1 MLTMRKKNVAVIMLT
16 QRVSHIAES
25 RAGSSILES
34 IATTILFPNA
44 RNTAAELAPLGL
56 TDGEQEF
63 LMSSGSGHRYASIRS
78 GDSSV
83 FVDMD
88 LTALGSL
95 LTGLV
100 AGPGD
105 ERSPPGWRENPAF
118 WKEL

>member
-1 MLTMRKKNVAVIMLT
+1 MRKKNVAVIMLT

-34 IATTILFPNA
+34 VATTILFPNS
-44 RNTAAELAPLGL
+44 RNTTAELAPLGL

-88 LTALGSL
+88 LSALGSL
-95 LTGLV
+95 LTALV
-100 AGPGD
+100 SGPGD